1 MRKMVLLVFSLKLR
15 IEILK
20 FAFTQFKIVEGVRR
34 LPPNFNKASIDLRFR
49 EKWANVLT
57 VD

>member
-1 MRKMVLLVFSLKLR
+1 MVLLVFSLKLR